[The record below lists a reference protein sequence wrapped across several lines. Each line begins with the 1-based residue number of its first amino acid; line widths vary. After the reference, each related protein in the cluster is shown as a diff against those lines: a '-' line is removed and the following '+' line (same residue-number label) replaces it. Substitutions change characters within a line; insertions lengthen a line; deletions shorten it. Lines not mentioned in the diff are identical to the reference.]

1 VQIKFTHYRRLVLLI
16 SVGLFSV
23 LAVVPAQA
31 ASFFGNWFAKEA
43 PLQVTVNDAFIN
55 MHSGPGRGFPIYH
68 VVERD
73 EVITLLKSRTDWI
86 KIKTRRGLTG
96 WINRSDMLLTLS
108 PDGSVPEFPDLEQD
122 DFLEDRWEMGLAY
135 GDFSGADALALNL
148 GYRFTKNLSAELRI
162 DENTG
167 QFSDSQIR
175 AAAVLFQPFPA
186 WRVSPYFSIGAGI
199 IKTSPSSTLVATE
212 DREDDLLQTSLG
224 TYVHVSGRFFARLE
238 YANHYILTSRNTNEE
253 VNEWKVGFSVFF

>member
-1 VQIKFTHYRRLVLLI
+1 MQKKSTHYHLALLI
-16 SVGLFSV
+16 SMALFSMFGV
-23 LAVVPAQA
+23 APVQA
-31 ASFFGNWFAKEA
+31 ASFFSQWFAKEA
-43 PLQVTVNDAFIN
+43 PLQVKVNDAFIN
-55 MHSGPGRGFPIYH
+55 MHSGPGRGYPIFH

-73 EVITLLKSRTDWI
+73 ETITLLKSRTDWI
-86 KIKTRRGLTG
+86 KVKTRRGLVG
-96 WINRSDMLLTLS
+96 WIKRNDMLLTLS
-108 PDGSVPEFPDLEQD
+108 PDGSVPDFSEEKQE

-135 GDFSGADALALNL
+135 GDFAGADALALNL
-148 GYRFTKNLSAELRI
+148 GYRFTKNLSAELRF

-186 WRVSPYFSIGAGI
+186 WRASPFFSVGAGN
-199 IKTSPSSTLVATE
+199 IKTFPSSTLVAAE
-212 DREDDLLQTSLG
+212 DRDDDLLQTSVG
-224 TYVHVSGRFFARLE
+224 TYVHVSGRFFVRLE